1 MKKTQILSLVVILV
15 LALTVVLAACQP
27 AAPAG
32 DALEEVKTAGK
43 TEIDNYAKNFAQSDY
58 TADGWTALQKAVTD
72 GKAAV
77 DAATNAEGV
86 FTAVNNAKSA
96 MDKVAK

>member
-43 TEIDNYAKNFAQSDY
+43 TEIDNYAKILHSLI
-58 TADGWTALQKAVTD
+58 TLQMAGLLFRRQLQTVKQQ
-72 GKAAV
+72 
-77 DAATNAEGV
+77 
-86 FTAVNNAKSA
+86 
-96 MDKVAK
+96 